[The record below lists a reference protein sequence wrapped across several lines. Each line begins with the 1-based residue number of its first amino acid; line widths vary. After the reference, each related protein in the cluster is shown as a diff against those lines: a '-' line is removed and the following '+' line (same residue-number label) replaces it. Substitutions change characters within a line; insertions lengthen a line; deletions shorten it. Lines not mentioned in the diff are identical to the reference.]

1 MHIWQPPIP
10 GKTKVFMK
18 YYHVDQLNDKL
29 RPFNG
34 KAIII
39 QKWVRRFVARRK
51 YQVCM

>member
-1 MHIWQPPIP
+1 
-10 GKTKVFMK
+10 MK

>member
-1 MHIWQPPIP
+1 
-10 GKTKVFMK
+10 MK

-29 RPFNG
+29 RPIAG

-51 YQVCM
+51 LKAWAVLCLMFQVTIRRN